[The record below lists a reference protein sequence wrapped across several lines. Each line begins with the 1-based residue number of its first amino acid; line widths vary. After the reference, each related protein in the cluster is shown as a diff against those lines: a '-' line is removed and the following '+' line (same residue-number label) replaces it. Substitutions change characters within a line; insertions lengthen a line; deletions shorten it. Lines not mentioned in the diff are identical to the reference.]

1 MVFAEN
7 KQSTEPYSFIF
18 LKKLCSFSF
27 IIILIY
33 YTYDQFYQFSNSIS
47 KPNLIFRKQH
57 VREILNTA
65 KNINIT
71 IEICGTDNCTYTYN
85 GNNTD
90 WKKCVAANEVPF
102 EVLSDN
108 VSVPDCFRYSFDYQ
122 ERINIE
128 VPPITAVHLDGL
140 EIDQYYYA
148 ISSSPLFFINNT
160 TTTIYYSPT
169 IIKQISD
176 KYVYGLAGGK
186 SKEYVDFNVHTDMT
200 PLITPNV
207 TTFVLRPISMNI
219 YYQEETYYDL
229 GSIISS
235 IGGFFS
241 SLSGIFVF
249 LFGASKLAPWG
260 FLQIYVF
267 NCLCIRYQRKLAKKL
282 KSKYEPIPF
291 ISGRTKNFTLEERIQ
306 SMENLLEEYYLD
318 TNFLNLLIEENNVD
332 DKV

>member
-33 YTYDQFYQFSNSIS
+33 YTYDQFSQFSNSIS

-85 GNNTD
+85 NNNTD

-128 VPPITAVHLDGL
+128 VPPITA
-140 EIDQYYYA
+140 
-148 ISSSPLFFINNT
+148 
-160 TTTIYYSPT
+160 
-169 IIKQISD
+169 
-176 KYVYGLAGGK
+176 YVYGLAGGK

>member
-1 MVFAEN
+1 
-7 KQSTEPYSFIF
+7 
-18 LKKLCSFSF
+18 
-27 IIILIY
+27 
-33 YTYDQFYQFSNSIS
+33 
-47 KPNLIFRKQH
+47 
-57 VREILNTA
+57 
-65 KNINIT
+65 
-71 IEICGTDNCTYTYN
+71 
-85 GNNTD
+85 
-90 WKKCVAANEVPF
+90 
-102 EVLSDN
+102 
-108 VSVPDCFRYSFDYQ
+108 
-122 ERINIE
+122 
-128 VPPITAVHLDGL
+128 
-140 EIDQYYYA
+140 
-148 ISSSPLFFINNT
+148 
-160 TTTIYYSPT
+160 
-169 IIKQISD
+169 
-176 KYVYGLAGGK
+176 
-186 SKEYVDFNVHTDMT
+186 MT